1 MMQNTSTGTADTRFL
16 GSISSSS
23 IRNLLP
29 RSISSKRKSSSNPTF
44 LKSNAENTPP
54 LDPNIQIK
62 KEDDQLL
69 PETTKRLQSEI
80 PTSQNEIAKSKVS
93 IERSVPQDPPVK
105 VVVRI
110 RPANSHSKEGD
121 RTIRKVSSDSLC
133 VGARQFTFDSIFDWN
148 SNQEDVFQTIGVP
161 LVKNALAGYN
171 TTLLSYGQSGS
182 GKTYT
187 MWGPPSAMVEEPSR
201 ISHQGI
207 VPRIFHMLFS
217 ELQREQ
223 NMPEGKQ
230 FNYQCRCSFL
240 EIYNEQIGDL
250 LDPAQ
255 RNLEVKDDSKN
266 DLYVENLTEEY
277 VTTYEDVTQILI
289 KGLSSRKVGATSV
302 NSKSSR
308 SHIIFTFII
317 ESWCKGTSLNGF
329 SSSKTSRISLVD
341 LAGLDKNK
349 VDEAGRQSLRE
360 SKNVKK
366 SLSQLGHVVDALA
379 KETQSGK
386 AGDIPNGRSCLTRLL
401 QESLGGNAMLS
412 VICSIS
418 PHSKSN
424 GETLRTLRF
433 GQRIRS
439 IRNEPVINEIKEDE
453 VNDLSDQIRQLKEE
467 LIRAKADAHGLP
479 GGKKGY
485 FQGHNVRESLNQL
498 RVSLNRS
505 LLLPHI
511 DNDANEEVNV
521 GEDDIKLLRQ
531 QIDELY
537 SSCEGTFK
545 DLSASEDCAQFYSV
559 DENCEEADMTSGDEI
574 EKDEVNSEK
583 TLKTLAST
591 DKLACTVD
599 TSRAIKS
606 TFRDNI
612 SVSSC
617 HQSPILDEP
626 MLSESPKIKDTQ
638 RKSMAVSSSRLG
650 SWNKVEARSSFTNE
664 VLGQSSEQGELR
676 RSSLRSSKVLPGP
689 TESLAASLQRGLQ
702 IIDYHQRNL
711 ALNKSSSSFSFEH
724 LTLTPCPESDKVDS
738 SMQTIQEKP
747 SDNALSLYF
756 VHLAGEKY
764 LIKIPSRSRL
774 GSWNKVEARSSFTNE
789 VLGQSSEQG
798 ELRRS
803 SLRSSKVLPGPTE
816 SLAASLQ
823 RGLQIIDYHQRNL
836 ALNKSSSSFS
846 FEHLTLTPCPESD
859 KVDSSMQTIQ
869 EKPSDNAHVS
879 LLCASCRRKISDQ
892 DSIEVQDSLKSSLD
906 TVEEARFSDGLIGE
920 VPKNLE
926 IVTEK
931 STQREKEL
939 EDVCKEQAVTIEQLN
954 QLVEK
959 YRGES
964 VSDKTCEIKEVQEE
978 LNQRDCSFDA
988 TEKEAL
994 LKEIQNLRSKLQL
1007 CSDTPV
1013 KRSTDKLRSSLI
1025 SRSIQLRKSGVS
1037 SYDNGGEGLEKERE
1051 RWTETESEWIC
1062 LTDELRVDLESYR
1075 QRAERVQMELKLE
1088 KKCSEELDDAL
1099 KRSVLGHARMV
1110 EHYADLQEKYNDLV
1124 AKHNAIMEG
1133 IAQVKKAAAK
1143 AGKKG
1148 HARFAKSLA
1157 AELSALRVE
1166 RERERDFLKK
1176 ENKNLKILLRDT
1188 AEAVHAAGE
1197 LLVKLREAEQAATV
1211 AEDNFLKVQEEN
1223 GKLRKQMEKL
1233 KRKHK
1238 MEMITMKQYLADSKL
1253 PESALKPLYREDSDV
1268 VDHNPDD
1275 DQAWRVEFGA
1285 IYQEHL

>member
-1 MMQNTSTGTADTRFL
+1 MRQNTRTETADTSFL

-29 RSISSKRKSSSNPTF
+29 RSISSKQKSSSNPRF
-44 LKSNAENTPP
+44 RKSSAENTPP
-54 LDPNIQIK
+54 IDPNIQIK
-62 KEDDQLL
+62 DDEPSLPATSKLL
-69 PETTKRLQSEI
+69 LSET
-80 PTSQNEIAKSKVS
+80 PTSQNEITESSVS
-93 IERSVPQDPPVK
+93 IEQSKRQDPHVK

-110 RPANSHSKEGD
+110 RPTNGHSKERD
-121 RTIRKVSSDSLC
+121 QTIRKVSSDILC
-133 VGARQFTFDSIFDWN
+133 VGGRQFTFDSIFDGN
-148 SNQEDVFQTIGVP
+148 SNQEDVFKSIGVP

-201 ISHQGI
+201 NSHQGI

-217 ELQREQ
+217 ELEREQ
-223 NMPEGKQ
+223 NESEGKQ

-255 RNLEVKDDSKN
+255 RNLEMKDDSKSKN
-266 DLYVENLTEEY
+266 ALYVENLTEEY
-277 VTTYEDVTQILI
+277 VTSYEDVTQILI
-289 KGLSSRKVGATSV
+289 KGLSSRKVGATSL

-308 SHIIFTFII
+308 SHIIFTCII

-329 SSSKTSRISLVD
+329 SSSKTSRINLVD

-349 VDEAGRQSLRE
+349 VDEAGRQNLRE

-379 KETQSGK
+379 KETQFGK

-433 GQRIRS
+433 GQRVRS

-467 LIRAKADAHGLP
+467 LIRAKADAYGLT
-479 GGKKGY
+479 GGKNGD
-485 FQGHNVRESLNQL
+485 FRGRNVRESLNQL

-511 DNDANEEVNV
+511 DDDDDANEVVNV
-521 GEDDIKLLRQ
+521 GEDDIKQLRQ

-545 DLSASEDCAQFYSV
+545 DLSASEDCAQFFSV
-559 DENCEEADMTSGDEI
+559 DDNCEEAMTSGDEI

-583 TLKTLAST
+583 TLKNLAST
-591 DKLACTVD
+591 DKLDSTVD

-606 TFRDNI
+606 TFSDGIPVI
-612 SVSSC
+612 SC
-617 HQSPILDEP
+617 CQSPILDEP
-626 MLSESPKIKDTQ
+626 MLSESPKIKNIQ
-638 RKSMAVSSSRLG
+638 RKSIAVSSSRLG
-650 SWNKVEARSSFTNE
+650 SWNKVSESSSFSNE
-664 VLGQSSEQGELR
+664 VSGQSSEQGELR
-676 RSSLRSSKVLPGP
+676 RSSLRSSKVLAGA

-702 IIDYHQRNL
+702 IIDHHQRNA
-711 ALNKSSSSFSFEH
+711 ALNKSSASFSFEY
-724 LTLTPCPESDKVDS
+724 LTLTPCPESDKVGS
-738 SMQTIQEKP
+738 SMHTIQER
-747 SDNALSLYF
+747 SSGDNAS
-756 VHLAGEKY
+756 A
-764 LIKIPSRSRL
+764 
-774 GSWNKVEARSSFTNE
+774 
-789 VLGQSSEQG
+789 
-798 ELRRS
+798 
-803 SLRSSKVLPGPTE
+803 
-816 SLAASLQ
+816 
-823 RGLQIIDYHQRNL
+823 
-836 ALNKSSSSFS
+836 
-846 FEHLTLTPCPESD
+846 
-859 KVDSSMQTIQ
+859 
-869 EKPSDNAHVS
+869 S
-879 LLCASCRRKISDQ
+879 LLCASCRKNISDQ
-892 DSIEVQDSLKSSLD
+892 ESIEVQDSLKSSLD
-906 TVEEARFSDGLIGE
+906 TVEEAGFSDGLTDRD
-920 VPKNLE
+920 PKNLE
-926 IVTEK
+926 VVKEK
-931 STQREKEL
+931 STKREEL
-939 EDVCKEQAVTIEQLN
+939 EDVCKEQAIRIEQLN

-964 VSDKTCEIKEVQEE
+964 ESDITCEVKEVEEE
-978 LNQRDCSFDA
+978 LDQRDSSFDA

-994 LKEIQNLRSKLQL
+994 LKEIQNLRSKLPL
-1007 CSDTPV
+1007 CSDAPV
-1013 KRSTDKLRSSLI
+1013 KKSTDKLRSSLI
-1025 SRSIQLRKSGVS
+1025 SRSIQLRKSGVFS
-1037 SYDNGGEGLEKERE
+1037 HDNGGEGLEKERE
-1051 RWTETESEWIC
+1051 RWTEMESEWIC

-1075 QRAERVQMELKLE
+1075 QRAERVEMELKLE
-1088 KKCSEELDDAL
+1088 KKCTEELDDAL

-1133 IAQVKKAAAK
+1133 IAEVKKAAAK

-1148 HARFAKSLA
+1148 HARFAKALA

-1176 ENKNLKILLRDT
+1176 ENKSLRIQLRDT

-1197 LLVKLREAEQAATV
+1197 LLVKLREAEQAASV
-1211 AEDNFLKVQEEN
+1211 AEENFSKVQEEN
-1223 GKLRKQMEKL
+1223 EKLRKQMEKL

-1238 MEMITMKQYLADSKL
+1238 METVTMKQYLADSKL

-1268 VDHNPDD
+1268 VNHNAIPYPND
-1275 DQAWRVEFGA
+1275 DQSWRVEFGA

>member
-1 MMQNTSTGTADTRFL
+1 MRQNTSTGTADSRFL
-16 GSISSSS
+16 GNISSSS
-23 IRNLLP
+23 IRSLLS
-29 RSISSKRKSSSNPTF
+29 RSISSKQKSSTNPIF
-44 LKSNAENTPP
+44 PKSNVENTPP
-54 LDPNIQIK
+54 IDPNIQIK
-62 KEDDQLL
+62 DDGQSL
-69 PETTKRLQSEI
+69 PATTKRLQSET
-80 PTSQNEIAKSKVS
+80 PTSQNEIAGSKVS
-93 IERSVPQDPPVK
+93 IEHSMPQDPPVK

-110 RPANSHSKEGD
+110 RPANSHSKEGYQ
-121 RTIRKVSSDSLC
+121 TFRKVSSDMLC
-133 VGARQFTFDSIFDWN
+133 VGGRQFTFDSIFDWN
-148 SNQEDVFQTIGVP
+148 SKQQDVFQSIGVP

-182 GKTYT
+182 GKSYT
-187 MWGPPSAMVEEPSR
+187 MWGPPSAMVEEPSLS
-201 ISHQGI
+201 SHQGI

-217 ELQREQ
+217 ELEREQ
-223 NMPEGKQ
+223 NVSEGKQ

-255 RNLEVKDDSKN
+255 RNLEMKDDSKN
-266 DLYVENLTEEY
+266 ALYVENLTEEY

-289 KGLSSRKVGATSV
+289 KGLSSRKVGATSL

-317 ESWCKGTSLNGF
+317 ESWCKGASLNGF

-379 KETQSGK
+379 KETQSGR
-386 AGDIPNGRSCLTRLL
+386 AEDIPSGRSCLTRLL
-401 QESLGGNAMLS
+401 QESLGGNAKLS
-412 VICSIS
+412 VICSIY
-418 PHSKSN
+418 PHSKCN

-433 GQRIRS
+433 GQRVRS

-467 LIRAKADAHGLP
+467 LIKAKADAYGSTE
-479 GGKKGY
+479 GKKGY
-485 FQGHNVRESLNQL
+485 FQGPYVRESLNQL

-505 LLLPHI
+505 LLLPHM

-521 GEDDIKLLRQ
+521 GEDDIKQLRQ

-545 DLSASEDCAQFYSV
+545 DLSASEDCAHFYSV
-559 DENCEEADMTSGDEI
+559 GENSDEADMTSGDEI
-574 EKDEVNSEK
+574 EKDEAISET
-583 TLKTLAST
+583 TLKNLAST
-591 DKLACTVD
+591 DKLACTLD
-599 TSRAIKS
+599 TSRAI
-606 TFRDNI
+606 
-612 SVSSC
+612 
-617 HQSPILDEP
+617 QSPILDEP
-626 MLSESPKIKDTQ
+626 ILSESPKIKNIH
-638 RKSMAVSSSRLG
+638 RKSMAVSSSCLG
-650 SWNKVEARSSFTNE
+650 SWNKVDESSSFSNE
-664 VLGQSSEQGELR
+664 VLGQSSEQGDLGR
-676 RSSLRSSKVLPGP
+676 FSLRSSKTLAGP

-702 IIDYHQRNL
+702 IIDYHQRNS
-711 ALNKSSSSFSFEH
+711 ALNKSSASFSFER
-724 LTLTPCPESDKVDS
+724 LTLTPCPESDKVDP

-747 SDNALSLYF
+747 SDNAFIL
-756 VHLAGEKY
+756 
-764 LIKIPSRSRL
+764 
-774 GSWNKVEARSSFTNE
+774 
-789 VLGQSSEQG
+789 
-798 ELRRS
+798 
-803 SLRSSKVLPGPTE
+803 
-816 SLAASLQ
+816 
-823 RGLQIIDYHQRNL
+823 
-836 ALNKSSSSFS
+836 
-846 FEHLTLTPCPESD
+846 
-859 KVDSSMQTIQ
+859 
-869 EKPSDNAHVS
+869 
-879 LLCASCRRKISDQ
+879 LLCPSCRRKISDQ
-892 DSIEVQDSLKSSLD
+892 DSIKGQDSLKSSVD
-906 TVEEARFSDGLIGE
+906 TVEEAGISNGLTDND
-920 VPKNLE
+920 PKNLE
-926 IVTEK
+926 TEK
-931 STQREKEL
+931 DKSAKREKEL
-939 EDVCKEQAVTIEQLN
+939 EDVCKEQVIRIEQLN
-954 QLVEK
+954 KLVEK
-959 YRGES
+959 YKRDS
-964 VSDKTCEIKEVQEE
+964 VSKCEVKEVQEE
-978 LNQRDCSFDA
+978 SNRRDSSFDA

-1013 KRSTDKLRSSLI
+1013 KKSTDKLRSSLI
-1025 SRSIQLRKSGVS
+1025 SRSIQLRKSGELS
-1037 SYDNGGEGLEKERE
+1037 HDNGGEGLEKERE
-1051 RWTETESEWIC
+1051 RWTEMESEWIC
-1062 LTDELRVDLESYR
+1062 FTDELRVDLESYR
-1075 QRAERVQMELKLE
+1075 QRAESVEMELKLE
-1088 KKCSEELDDAL
+1088 KKCTEELDDAL

-1133 IAQVKKAAAK
+1133 IAEVKKAAAK

-1176 ENKNLKILLRDT
+1176 ENKNLKIQLRDT

-1197 LLVKLREAEQAATV
+1197 LLVKLREAEQAASV

-1238 MEMITMKQYLADSKL
+1238 METVTVKQYLADSKL
-1253 PESALKPLYREDSDV
+1253 PESALKPLYREDSDAILQ
-1268 VDHNPDD
+1268 NAIPYPDD
-1275 DQAWRVEFGA
+1275 DQSWRVEFGA